1 MTPALE
7 LAPVVTVFL
16 KPCFD
21 VTVRKGEGEL
31 SVRVQVNRPPLQW
44 PVLAAPRPC

>member
-1 MTPALE
+1 MNPALTD
-7 LAPVVTVFL
+7 APVVTVFL

-44 PVLAAPRPC
+44 PVLVNNRPS